1 MLGSLVQSLKWYCFS
16 SEIPFGDGMH
26 PFDPTSLR
34 LFVAVCEERNI
45 ALAAQREA
53 IVPSAV
59 SKRIAQME
67 AQAGTPLLT
76 RGRRGV
82 AITPAGETL
91 WRYAR
96 EALQLLERMQA
107 ELTAYAEGVQGQV
120 RVFASMSALAQF
132 LPADVGRFARDYA
145 QVRVSMEERE
155 IWDVVRGVEEG
166 RADIGVCWDA
176 VDLGR
181 LQCFDYRRDR
191 LAVVL
196 PAGHPLAGRKSLRFA
211 DTLDHEHVDI
221 LGRSIMKTTQ
231 QRQAAIA
238 GKPLRTRLQVATVD
252 AACRIVAAQLALAIV
267 PREEARLFEQP
278 LGLAVVPLADDWA
291 ERRFVLA
298 VRDAAALAPAAR
310 LLLDSLRAGAAA
322 APPPPLTAGSAKA
335 AAAAPQASA
344 AKARAPRGVPTATA
358 PPPAAARRRAPR
370 RA

>member
-1 MLGSLVQSLKWYCFS
+1 
-16 SEIPFGDGMH
+16 MH

-67 AQAGTPLLT
+67 AQAGTPLLA

-82 AITPAGETL
+82 ALTPAGETL

-96 EALQLLERMQA
+96 EALQLLDRMQA

-132 LPADVGRFARDYA
+132 LPEDVGRFARDYA

-155 IWDVVRGVEEG
+155 IWEVVRGVEEG

-181 LQCFDYRRDR
+181 LQCFAYREDR

-196 PAGHPLAGRKSLRFA
+196 PAGHALAGRRRLRFA

-291 ERRFVLA
+291 RRRFVLA
-298 VRDAAALAPAAR
+298 VRDANALAPAAR
-310 LLLDSLRAGAAA
+310 LLLDSLRAGAREGGRER
-322 APPPPLTAGSAKA
+322 PVGVSPAGPGA
-335 AAAAPQASA
+335 
-344 AKARAPRGVPTATA
+344 
-358 PPPAAARRRAPR
+358 PAAALAAPGRRAAR

>member
-1 MLGSLVQSLKWYCFS
+1 
-16 SEIPFGDGMH
+16 MH

-67 AQAGTPLLT
+67 AQAGTPLLA

-82 AITPAGETL
+82 AVTPAGETL

-96 EALQLLERMQA
+96 EALQLLDRMQA

-132 LPADVGRFARDYA
+132 LPGDVGRFARQYA

-155 IWDVVRGVEEG
+155 IWEVVRGVEEG

-181 LQCFDYRRDR
+181 LQRFAYREDR

-196 PAGHPLAGRKSLRFA
+196 PAGHALAGRKSLRFA
-211 DTLDHEHVDI
+211 DTLDHEHVDV

-252 AACRIVAAQLALAIV
+252 AACRIAAAQLALAIV

-278 LGLAVVPLADDWA
+278 LGLAVVPLSDAWA
-291 ERRFVLA
+291 KRRFVLA
-298 VRDAAALAPAAR
+298 VRDAKALAPAAR
-310 LLLDSLRAGAAA
+310 LLLDSLRE
-322 APPPPLTAGSAKA
+322 SAQ
-335 AAAAPQASA
+335 PRSA
-344 AKARAPRGVPTATA
+344 
-358 PPPAAARRRAPR
+358 
-370 RA
+370 